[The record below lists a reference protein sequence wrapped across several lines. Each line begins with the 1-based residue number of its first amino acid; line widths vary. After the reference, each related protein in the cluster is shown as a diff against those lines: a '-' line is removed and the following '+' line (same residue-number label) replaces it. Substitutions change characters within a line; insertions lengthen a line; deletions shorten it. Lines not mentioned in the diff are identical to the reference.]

1 MKPFYT
7 HIFVR
12 GNSILHRGYD
22 SNGKRVHERVPYEPT
37 LFVPSKTGKGE
48 WHTLDGRLLEEFKP
62 GGINECRE
70 FVDQYRDVSG
80 FEIFGN
86 TDYIYQYI
94 GDEFQGEIDYDPS
107 LLRVGYI
114 DIETESEEGFP
125 QIDTANERINAIT
138 IKLRGDTF
146 VFGLGKFKIN
156 DKSVKSFCYEDEE
169 HMLRDFIAAWET
181 LDLDIITGWN
191 VNFFD
196 IPYLVNRITRLLG
209 EKEAM
214 RLSPWRMIK
223 SRIVEVMERKNEV
236 YDLIG
241 IATLDYFDL
250 YRKFTYVTQAS
261 YKLDHIAFVEL
272 GDRKI
277 AYEGSLS
284 DFYANDFQRF
294 IEYNIHD
301 VNLVERLEQKLK
313 LMELALALAY
323 SAKVNLN
330 DVFSQVRTWDAIIYH
345 ELCKDKV
352 AIPLKRGSI
361 EKEDKFEGAYV
372 KEPIVGKHEWVVS
385 FDLDSLY
392 PHLIMQYNL
401 SPETKTA
408 DGKRNAHTVDV
419 FLSGARE
426 GTPAGAYMACMR
438 ARDLSVAANC
448 VTFRRDTAGV
458 LPRLMDKMYQERKM
472 YKGKLLEAKRSL
484 KSLGENPDPA
494 EVVRLK
500 NDISKFHNF
509 QLVRKIQLN
518 SAFGACGN
526 EYFRYYDEE
535 IAEAIT
541 VSGQL
546 SIRWIENHLNEF
558 LNKSL
563 KTKGIDFVIASDTDS
578 VYLRLGKLVEMVMPK
593 ETDKHKIT
601 KFLDKFCNDVIQ
613 PFIDKKYKEL
623 AEQQNAYSQKMHMKR
638 EAIASQGIWTA
649 KKRYMLNVYM
659 GEENVLLDK
668 PDLKI
673 MGIETSRSS
682 TPQVI
687 RDSLKECIRI
697 IMNGTEEELI
707 DYVAAFRERFK
718 SLPVQEAASPRS
730 CKKLSKYRDS
740 AAIYRKSTPQSV
752 KAALIFNH
760 MIKEKGVGKKYPL
773 IMEGDKIKFI
783 PLKTPNPIR
792 QTVIGFATVIPPELG
807 LDKYIDY
814 DAQFE
819 VNFVNPLKKILDC
832 IGWHME
838 KVSTLEDLFA

>member
-1 MKPFYT
+1 LKPFYT
-7 HIFVR
+7 HISIR

-22 SNGKRVHERVPYEPT
+22 NYGKRIHEKVSYNPT
-37 LFVPSKTGKGE
+37 LFVPSKSGKGE
-48 WHTLDGRLLEEFKP
+48 WTTLDGRVVEPFQP
-62 GGINECRE
+62 GDIKECRD
-70 FVDQYRDVSG
+70 FVEQYRDVSG

-86 TDYIYQYI
+86 TEYIYQYI
-94 GDEFQGEIDYDPS
+94 GDEFKGEIEYDPS

-125 QIDTANERINAIT
+125 NIETANERVNAIT
-138 IKLRGDTF
+138 IKLREKTF
-146 VFGLGKFKIN
+146 VFGLGQFSIADEN
-156 DKSVKSFCYEDEE
+156 VKCFCYEDEE
-169 HMLRDFIAAWET
+169 RMLKDFIAAWQT
-181 LDLDIITGWN
+181 LDLDIVTGWN

-196 IPYLVNRITRLLG
+196 IPYLVNRITRLFG
-209 EKEAM
+209 EKEAL
-214 RLSPWRMIK
+214 RLSPWGMVK

-241 IATLDYFDL
+241 ISILDYFDL

-277 AYEGSLS
+277 AYDGSLS
-284 DFYANDFQRF
+284 DFYQNDFQRF
-294 IEYNIHD
+294 VEYNIHD
-301 VNLVERLEQKLK
+301 VNLVEKLEQKLK

-323 SAKVNLN
+323 TAKVNLN

-352 AIPLKRGSI
+352 AIPMKRGGL

-372 KEPIVGKHEWVVS
+372 KEPLVGRHEWVVS

-392 PHLIMQYNL
+392 PHLMMQYNL
-401 SPETKTA
+401 SPETKTS
-408 DGKRNAHTVDV
+408 DGKRNAFPVID
-419 FLSGARE
+419 FLAGAPV
-426 GTPAGAYMACMR
+426 GTPVCAYLEKMKDK
-438 ARDLSVAANC
+438 DLSVAANC
-448 VTFRRDTAGV
+448 VTFRRDMIGV
-458 LPRLMDKMYQERKM
+458 LPRLMETMYQERKM
-472 YKGKLLEAKRSL
+472 FKGKLLETKRAL
-484 KSLGENPDPA
+484 KSLGDDADPD
-494 EVVRLK
+494 EVARLK
-500 NDISKFHNF
+500 NDISKYHNF

-546 SIRWIENHLNEF
+546 SIRWIEKHLNEF

-563 KTKGIDFVIASDTDS
+563 KTKNMDFIIASDTDS
-578 VYLRLGKLVEMVMPK
+578 VYLRLGKLVQQVMPN
-593 ETDKHKIT
+593 ETDKQKIT

-613 PFIDKKYKEL
+613 PFINKKYDEL
-623 AEQQNAYSQKMHMKR
+623 ALQQNAYSQKMHMKR

-659 GEENVLLDK
+659 GEENVLLSE
-668 PDLKI
+668 PDMKI

-687 RDSLKECIRI
+687 RDSLKKCIHI

-707 DYVAAFRERFK
+707 NYVADFRDKFRN
-718 SLPVQEAASPRS
+718 LPVQDAASPRS
-730 CKKLSKYRDS
+730 VKKMSKYKDTTF
-740 AAIYRKSTPQSV
+740 IYRKSTPIHV
-752 KAALIFNH
+752 KGSLIFNH
-760 MIKEKGVGKKYPL
+760 LLKDKGLAKKYQP
-773 IMEGDKIKFI
+773 IIEGDKIKFI
-783 PLKTPNPIR
+783 PLKVPNPIH
-792 QTVIGFATVIPPELG
+792 QAVIAFPNTIPSEFALG
-807 LDKYIDY
+807 KYIDY

-819 VNFVNPLKKILDC
+819 TNFVNPLLKIINC
-832 IGWHME
+832 IGWKME
-838 KVSTLEDLFA
+838 KTSSLEDLFA

>member
-7 HIFVR
+7 HISIR

-22 SNGKRVHERVPYEPT
+22 NYGKRIHEKVSYSPT
-37 LFVPSKTGKGE
+37 LFVPSKSGKGE
-48 WHTLDGRLLEEFKP
+48 WKTLDGRVVEPFQP
-62 GGINECRE
+62 GDIKECRD
-70 FVDQYRDVSG
+70 FVEQYRDVSG

-86 TDYIYQYI
+86 TEYIYQYI
-94 GDEFQGEIDYDPS
+94 GDEFKDEIEYDPS

-114 DIETESEEGFP
+114 DIETETEEGFP
-125 QIDTANERINAIT
+125 QIDTANERVNAIT
-138 IKLRGDTF
+138 IKLREKTF
-146 VFGLGKFKIN
+146 VFGLGQFSIPDEN
-156 DKSVKSFCYEDEE
+156 VKCFCYDDEE
-169 HMLRDFIAAWET
+169 RMLKDFIAAWQS
-181 LDLDIITGWN
+181 LDLDIVTGWN

-196 IPYLVNRITRLLG
+196 IPYLVNRITRLFG

-214 RLSPWRMIK
+214 RLSPWGIIK

-241 IATLDYFDL
+241 ISVLDYFDL
-250 YRKFTYVTQAS
+250 YRKFTYITQAS
-261 YKLDHIAFVEL
+261 YKLDHIAFSEL
-272 GDRKI
+272 GDRKV
-277 AYEGSLS
+277 AYDGSLS
-284 DFYANDFQRF
+284 DFYHNDFQRF

-301 VNLVERLEQKLK
+301 VNLVEKLEKKLK

-323 SAKVNLN
+323 TAKVNLN

-345 ELCKDKV
+345 ELCKTKV
-352 AIPLKRGSI
+352 AIPMKRGGL

-372 KEPIVGKHEWVVS
+372 KEPLIGRHEWVAS

-401 SPETKTA
+401 SPETKTS
-408 DGKRNAHTVDV
+408 DGERNVYPVTD
-419 FLSGARE
+419 FLAGAPV
-426 GTPAGAYMACMR
+426 GTPAGAYMERMK
-438 ARDLSVAANC
+438 DKNLSVAANC
-448 VTFRRDTAGV
+448 ITFRRDKPGV

-472 YKGKLLEAKRSL
+472 YKGKLLDAKRSL
-484 KSLGENPDPA
+484 KALGDDADPQ
-494 EVVRLK
+494 EIDRIK
-500 NDISKFHNF
+500 NDISKYHNF
-509 QLVRKIQLN
+509 QLVRKMQLN

-546 SIRWIENHLNEF
+546 SIRWIEHYLNEF

-563 KTKGIDFVIASDTDS
+563 KTKRVDFVIASDTDS
-578 VYLRLGKLVEMVMPK
+578 VYLRLGELVKQVMPT
-593 ETDKHKIT
+593 ETNKQKIT

-613 PFIDKKYKEL
+613 PFINKKYDEL
-623 AEQQNAYSQKMHMKR
+623 ALQQNAYSQKMHMKR

-659 GEENVLLDK
+659 GEENILLDK
-668 PDLKI
+668 PEMKI

-687 RDSLKECIRI
+687 RDALKACIHI
-697 IMNGTEEELI
+697 IMNDSEAELI
-707 DYVAAFRERFK
+707 EYVADFREKFNR
-718 SLPVQEAASPRS
+718 LPVQDIASPRS
-730 CKKLSKYRDS
+730 VKKLSKYKDS
-740 AAIYRKSTPQSV
+740 SSIYRKSTPIHV
-752 KAALIFNH
+752 KGSLIFNH
-760 MIKEKGVGKKYPL
+760 WLKEKGIAKKYEA
-773 IMEGDKIKFI
+773 ITEGDKIKFI
-783 PLKTPNPIR
+783 PLKVPNIIR
-792 QTVIGFATVIPPELG
+792 QAVIAFPNTIPPEFG

-819 VNFVNPLKKILDC
+819 INFQNPLKKILDC
-832 IGWHME
+832 IKWKME
-838 KVSTLEDLFA
+838 KTSSLEDLFA